1 MKDRRSSLGS
11 ALSTDQGGKSAA
23 QEFPGSA
30 DPVKA
35 DARLPTAQGLAV
47 AGIFILRTKREARAS
62 CGVIELAFLS
72 DPFIRLVGTFDPIL
86 ELVALRRQQLCY
98 LIGPLRT
105 ASTKMGYVTDRLS
118 NFESMTPHD
127 VLWGGDLG
135 LCGTVVL
142 IS

>member
-1 MKDRRSSLGS
+1 
-11 ALSTDQGGKSAA
+11 
-23 QEFPGSA
+23 
-30 DPVKA
+30 VKA
-35 DARLPTAQGLAV
+35 DARLPTAQGLAA

-86 ELVALRRQQLCY
+86 ELVALGRQQLCY
-98 LIGPLRT
+98 LIGTLRT
-105 ASTKMGYVTDRLS
+105 ASTKMGNVTDRLS

-127 VLWGGDLG
+127 VLWGGDLV
-135 LCGTVVL
+135 LCRTVVL

>member
-1 MKDRRSSLGS
+1 
-11 ALSTDQGGKSAA
+11 
-23 QEFPGSA
+23 
-30 DPVKA
+30 
-35 DARLPTAQGLAV
+35 
-47 AGIFILRTKREARAS
+47 
-62 CGVIELAFLS
+62 VIELAFLS

-98 LIGPLRT
+98 LIGTLRT
-105 ASTKMGYVTDRLS
+105 ASTKVGYVTDRLS

-135 LCGTVVL
+135 LCRTVVL